1 MKVKSKE
8 RTIFSVKSVRER
20 SAEFSLSLD
29 DILEKRRKMNDFL
42 KGEISQLL
50 KKLRSLTG

>member
-8 RTIFSVKSVRER
+8 RTIFSIKSVRER

-29 DILEKRRKMNDFL
+29 DILEKRREMNDFL